1 MRHNVEVGRDAL
13 SRDAP
18 WEAVVKE
25 MGGKRTTMQ
34 CRKKWYVLFR
44 SRVGWWGA
52 GGAVKR

>member
-34 CRKKWYVLFR
+34 CRKKWYVCSGIGL
-44 SRVGWWGA
+44 VGGVLV
-52 GGAVKR
+52 GL